1 VKLLFFNLHGC
12 LRHVHTQGKQRNEYK
27 ILVGRSKRETPQITA
42 KYGHGSKTI
51 PEYNWPI

>member
-1 VKLLFFNLHGC
+1 MYIHKVNK
-12 LRHVHTQGKQRNEYK
+12 RNEFK